1 MLNNSKGISTALF
14 NLSKKFFGKN
24 EKAIKMRIKS
34 VSSIE
39 KITKAMK
46 MVIIISFKFKLK
58 IKNCFCKKIDKSN
71 RRNNFFL
78 TQIILSLII

>member
-1 MLNNSKGISTALF
+1 MFSMNMFNSFKKIGINSVYQT
-14 NLSKKFFGKN
+14 NKKYFGKN

-46 MVIIISFKFKLK
+46 MV
-58 IKNCFCKKIDKSN
+58 
-71 RRNNFFL
+71 
-78 TQIILSLII
+78 

>member
-1 MLNNSKGISTALF
+1 MFNNSKGISSALF
-14 NLSKKFFGKN
+14 NLTKKFFGKN

-46 MVIIISFKFKLK
+46 MVYL
-58 IKNCFCKKIDKSN
+58 
-71 RRNNFFL
+71 NNF
-78 TQIILSLII
+78 INCKY

>member
-1 MLNNSKGISTALF
+1 MLSKLFFKSGVNNVNNLVKNSK
-14 NLSKKFFGKN
+14 KYFGKN

-46 MVIIISFKFKLK
+46 MV
-58 IKNCFCKKIDKSN
+58 C
-71 RRNNFFL
+71 
-78 TQIILSLII
+78 

>member
-1 MLNNSKGISTALF
+1 MFSMNMFNSIKKIGINTIYQT
-14 NLSKKFFGKN
+14 NKKYFGKN

-46 MVIIISFKFKLK
+46 MV
-58 IKNCFCKKIDKSN
+58 
-71 RRNNFFL
+71 
-78 TQIILSLII
+78 

>member
-24 EKAIKMRIKS
+24 EKVIKMRIKS

-46 MVIIISFKFKLK
+46 MVLIKKLFYNLNNP
-58 IKNCFCKKIDKSN
+58 KNKLQFN
-71 RRNNFFL
+71 
-78 TQIILSLII
+78 

>member
-1 MLNNSKGISTALF
+1 MFTTMLSQLKKGGSNNILKT
-14 NLSKKFFGKN
+14 SKKFFGKN

-46 MVIIISFKFKLK
+46 MVCILVMKFEYRWLPVK
-58 IKNCFCKKIDKSN
+58 
-71 RRNNFFL
+71 
-78 TQIILSLII
+78 

>member
-1 MLNNSKGISTALF
+1 MFNNSKGISTALF
-14 NLSKKFFGKN
+14 GISKKFFAVN

-46 MVIIISFKFKLK
+46 MV
-58 IKNCFCKKIDKSN
+58 N
-71 RRNNFFL
+71 
-78 TQIILSLII
+78 LII

>member
-1 MLNNSKGISTALF
+1 MFKNAF
-14 NLSKKFFGKN
+14 NMSMQSFFKTSKKNFGKN

-46 MVIIISFKFKLK
+46 MVSNVMFYIG
-58 IKNCFCKKIDKSN
+58 FCK
-71 RRNNFFL
+71 
-78 TQIILSLII
+78 

>member
-1 MLNNSKGISTALF
+1 MFNNSKGISTALF
-14 NLSKKFFGKN
+14 SFSKKFFGKN

-46 MVIIISFKFKLK
+46 MVNHK
-58 IKNCFCKKIDKSN
+58 IKI
-71 RRNNFFL
+71 
-78 TQIILSLII
+78 

>member
-1 MLNNSKGISTALF
+1 MFTSMFSQVAKGGCSTFLKA
-14 NLSKKFFGKN
+14 SKKNFGKN

-46 MVIIISFKFKLK
+46 MVRYIEKLIFNKSNLK
-58 IKNCFCKKIDKSN
+58 IFFEKIGG
-71 RRNNFFL
+71 R
-78 TQIILSLII
+78 Q

>member
-1 MLNNSKGISTALF
+1 MFSMNMFNSFKKIGINNIYNT
-14 NLSKKFFGKN
+14 NKKYFGKN

-46 MVIIISFKFKLK
+46 MVKKI
-58 IKNCFCKKIDKSN
+58 IKNRLPQVK
-71 RRNNFFL
+71 
-78 TQIILSLII
+78 